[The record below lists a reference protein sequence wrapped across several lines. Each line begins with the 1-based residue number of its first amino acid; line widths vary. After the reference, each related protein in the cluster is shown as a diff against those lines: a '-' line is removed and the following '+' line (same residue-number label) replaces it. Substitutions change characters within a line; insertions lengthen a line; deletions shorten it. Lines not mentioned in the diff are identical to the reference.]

1 MGAIRFSTSLEIC
14 PPVWHVHSHFVIIT
28 SCILLLFCTK
38 VYMPRTRSEAG
49 FNFIDAHSTRQMM
62 TPRIPFSFNT
72 CIRTRARISVCYTYR
87 CHFPMSH
94 RQERSRRGQHSKR
107 ATMFFSYIPET
118 QHKPKFSSLSMDRGG
133 RHVRTSQMY
142 NYNMLRSG
150 IMFL

>member
-1 MGAIRFSTSLEIC
+1 MYTHA
-14 PPVWHVHSHFVIIT
+14 
-28 SCILLLFCTK
+28 
-38 VYMPRTRSEAG
+38 
-49 FNFIDAHSTRQMM
+49 
-62 TPRIPFSFNT
+62 
-72 CIRTRARISVCYTYR
+72 RANLCYTYR

-150 IMFL
+150 IMFLWNNQPIVSMKQHCYVGTFFVSQFETLEFLLLLFFLFHRRRNYGNVLLMKES